1 MSFREL
7 DSQLHSSIEAEREL
21 VEMAQAVASV
31 ERLSDRLT
39 QSQIDR
45 VYRAIRHRTES
56 PRPSGQQDNEYGAGF
71 NLSQEIN
78 MQLKAVRAL
87 RSSVMYEDG
96 RPKEEVDPRDI
107 KDAITAANT
116 MIGTLMKQHE
126 KVMSMER
133 NRAVE
138 SATIEALQELKNEHG
153 MDMVETYMKILEGKL
168 ENIQ

>member
-1 MSFREL
+1 MNIRDL
-7 DSQLHSSIEAEREL
+7 DSQLQSSMEAEREL
-21 VEMAQAVASV
+21 IEMAQAVASI
-31 ERLSDRLT
+31 ERLTERLT

-45 VYRAIRHRTES
+45 IHRAIRHRTES
-56 PRPSGQQDNEYGAGF
+56 PIPSGQQDNEYGAGF
-71 NLSQEIN
+71 SLAQEIN

-87 RSSVMYEDG
+87 RSSVMYDDG

-107 KDAITAANT
+107 KDAITAANS

-138 SATIEALQELKNEHG
+138 SATIDALQELKNEHG
-153 MDMVETYMKILEGKL
+153 VDILETYMKILESKL